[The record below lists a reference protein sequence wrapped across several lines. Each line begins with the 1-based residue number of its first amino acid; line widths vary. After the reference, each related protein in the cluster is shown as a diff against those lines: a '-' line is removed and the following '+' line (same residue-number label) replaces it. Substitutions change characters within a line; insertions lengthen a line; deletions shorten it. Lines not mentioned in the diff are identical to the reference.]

1 MENRQFIRKVYRNFS
16 DFVSISASREL
27 EFLVLDS
34 KFKKDFN
41 LHMRKLF
48 REIKE
53 AKEETIE
60 FTMFFSEA
68 GEVVLVDS
76 SILGKY
82 IADSYKITM
91 EGYYKNASLN
101 KIAKEIV
108 NGSSKSKEDFIKI
121 TYRCIYGTLITM
133 YEEIKYRKDIL
144 EKLKLNFEIP
154 YYEEE
159 DLPVVMISLQITED
173 ICKYLK
179 LCMCHVN
186 EIIPL
191 DTKKDSSK

>member
-1 MENRQFIRKVYRNFS
+1 MESRQFIRKLYRNFS
-16 DFVSISASREL
+16 DFVSIAASREL

-34 KFKKDFN
+34 KFKEDFN
-41 LHMRKLF
+41 LHMRKIF
-48 REIKE
+48 AEIKE

-60 FTMFFSEA
+60 FTMFFSTE
-68 GEVVLVDS
+68 GDVVLIDS

-82 IADSYKITM
+82 VGDNFKITM

-108 NGSSKSKEDFIKI
+108 NGSTKSKEDFIKI
-121 TYRCIYGTLITM
+121 TYRSIYGTLITM
-133 YEEIKYRKDIL
+133 YEEIKYRKDLL

-154 YYEEE
+154 YYEGE
-159 DLPVVMISLQITED
+159 DLPVVVISLQITED

-179 LCMCHVN
+179 LTMCNVHK
-186 EIIPL
+186 IIPL
-191 DTKKDSSK
+191 DLKKDSSK